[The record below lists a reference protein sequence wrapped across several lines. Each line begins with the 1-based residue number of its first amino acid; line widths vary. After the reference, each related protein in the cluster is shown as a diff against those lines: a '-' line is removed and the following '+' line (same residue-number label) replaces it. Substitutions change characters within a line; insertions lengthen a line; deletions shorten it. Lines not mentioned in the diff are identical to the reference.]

1 MQVSVEKT
9 SELSRKMIVSVPEE
23 LFQEKIDARLKTLAR
38 EVKIHGFRP
47 GKVPTHVV
55 KKMYGDKIRDEITSD
70 LIKDTYFKAVETE
83 SLRPVGYPHIES
95 VDENDGFK
103 YTAVFEVYPE
113 ISLDGLNSLEVTR
126 AVANVEESDVDDI
139 IEKLRVQQQ
148 QWNEVDRAAQEG
160 DRITISFAG
169 TENGTNFTDGTVE
182 NYAVEIGA
190 KQMIPGFEDNLI
202 GLEKDA
208 SKKFEVTF
216 PEEYGN
222 AQLAGKLVEFDVTV
236 AKVEVS
242 VMPEIDEAF
251 IKTYG
256 IEDGSVESFRNDVKA
271 NMGREL
277 DQALKG
283 RLKNAVMDALYQ
295 KIQVT
300 VPTTLIDEE
309 IANLMKPYEETAKR
323 QKMKLEDLQ
332 LPRDAFEKQ
341 AQQRVA
347 LGLILG
353 EIISKNE
360 IQLDDSKVRSTI
372 EDMAKSY
379 ESPEDVVNW
388 YYSDNNRLHDVQQ
401 MVLEDQTVEWLL
413 SQASVTDET
422 VTFGEVMAKQQR

>member
-1 MQVSVEKT
+1 
-9 SELSRKMIVSVPEE
+9 
-23 LFQEKIDARLKTLAR
+23 
-38 EVKIHGFRP
+38 
-47 GKVPTHVV
+47 
-55 KKMYGDKIRDEITSD
+55 
-70 LIKDTYFKAVETE
+70 
-83 SLRPVGYPHIES
+83 
-95 VDENDGFK
+95 
-103 YTAVFEVYPE
+103 
-113 ISLDGLNSLEVTR
+113 
-126 AVANVEESDVDDI
+126 
-139 IEKLRVQQQ
+139 
-148 QWNEVDRAAQEG
+148 
-160 DRITISFAG
+160 
-169 TENGTNFTDGTVE
+169 
-182 NYAVEIGA
+182 
-190 KQMIPGFEDNLI
+190 
-202 GLEKDA
+202 
-208 SKKFEVTF
+208 
-216 PEEYGN
+216 
-222 AQLAGKLVEFDVTV
+222 
-236 AKVEVS
+236 
-242 VMPEIDEAF
+242 
-251 IKTYG
+251 
-256 IEDGSVESFRNDVKA
+256 VESFRNDVKA

-379 ESPEDVVNW
+379 ESPEDVVGW

>member
-1 MQVSVEKT
+1 
-9 SELSRKMIVSVPEE
+9 LPESAV
-23 LFQEKIDARLKTLAR
+23 QEKVASRLQRIAKEAR
-38 EVKIHGFRP
+38 VDGFRR
-47 GKVPTHVV
+47 GKVPQSVV
-55 KKMYGDKIRDEITSD
+55 AKMYGADVRIEAKQD
-70 LIKDTYFKAVETE
+70 LIQSSYFEALKQQDLNPA
-83 SLRPVGYPHIES
+83 GYPL
-95 VDENDGFK
+95 VDFIDTPEGFT
-103 YTAVFEVYPE
+103 YTANFDVYPTV
-113 ISLDGLNSLEVTR
+113 SLENADKLEVTQQT
-126 AVANVEESDVDDI
+126 AEVKENDVDEMI
-139 IEKLRVQQQ
+139 AKLRDQRKTWQV
-148 QWNEVDRAAQEG
+148 VDRASAAKDQV
-160 DRITISFAG
+160 TIDFS
-169 TENGTNFTDGTVE
+169 GTVE
-182 NYAVEIGA
+182 DENFTNGKTENFQVEIGA
-190 KQMIPGFEDNLI
+190 ANMIPGFEDNLI
-202 GLEKDA
+202 GLEKGA

-300 VPTTLIDEE
+300 VPATLIDEE

-388 YYSDNNRLHDVQQ
+388 YYSDKNRLHDVQQ

-422 VTFGEVMAKQQR
+422 VTFGDVMAKQQR